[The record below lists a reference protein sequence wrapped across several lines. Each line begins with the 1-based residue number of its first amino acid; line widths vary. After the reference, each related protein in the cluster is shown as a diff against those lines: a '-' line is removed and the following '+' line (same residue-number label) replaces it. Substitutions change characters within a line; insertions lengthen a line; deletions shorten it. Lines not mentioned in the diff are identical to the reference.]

1 MDWHTLD
8 RIADAVNPLMGVA
21 IAVLAVVLGIRH
33 GWRAALRPVC
43 GLLGGLVVVYGFK
56 AIDGTWVVM
65 ARFGSDYSAH
75 AAVHLAAWV
84 ALLCVRPRLFWLAL
98 SVCSGYFA
106 LMLWQGYHTPGHLL
120 FTSLVV
126 APGLW
131 VVWQFTRLQP
141 ERGKIAE

>member
-21 IAVLAVVLGIRH
+21 IGVLALVLGTRH
-33 GWRAALRPVC
+33 GWRAALRPAC
-43 GLLGGLVVVYGFK
+43 ALLGGLVVVYGFK
-56 AIDGTWVVM
+56 AIDDAWLVM

-84 ALLCVRPRLFWLAL
+84 ALFCVWPRGWLVAL
-98 SVCSGYFA
+98 LVCLAYFT

-120 FTSLVV
+120 LTSLVV

-131 VVWQFTRLQP
+131 VVWRFTHLQP
-141 ERGKIAE
+141 ERGKIAP